1 MDDEG
6 IFRNVKIIEGAMP
19 PSFCIRNNFNLSK
32 GNRMGTFSQIYEDK
46 RMDRHLAE
54 MESHIYS
61 MQVKPRVQL
70 LKSAPGIY
78 EDVRKDWRVTR
89 VEGGYPKSHCWV
101 TADKE
106 TGESF
111 EFVSLSEAKDYI
123 SEEMSR
129 RYVPDNVSF

>member
-1 MDDEG
+1 MG
-6 IFRNVKIIEGAMP
+6 KMK
-19 PSFCIRNNFNLSK
+19 NLW
-32 GNRMGTFSQIYEDK
+32 EDT
-46 RMDRHLAE
+46 RLERHIADLEA
-54 MESHIYS
+54 HICK
-61 MQVKPRVQL
+61 MQTKPRVQL
-70 LKSAPGIY
+70 LKSAPGVY

>member
-19 PSFCIRNNFNLSK
+19 PSFCIRNSFNLSK
-32 GNRMGTFSQIYEDK
+32 GNRMGNMKNLWEDT
-46 RMDRHLAE
+46 RLERHMADLEA
-54 MESHIYS
+54 HIYK
-61 MQVKPRVQL
+61 MQTRPRVQL
-70 LKSAPGIY
+70 LKSAPGVY

-89 VEGGYPKSHCWV
+89 VDGGYPKSHCWV
-101 TADKE
+101 AADKE

-123 SEEMSR
+123 SEEMSH
-129 RYVPDNVSF
+129 RYVSDNVSF

>member
-1 MDDEG
+1 
-6 IFRNVKIIEGAMP
+6 MP
-19 PSFCIRNNFNLSK
+19 PFFILEITLTSARKNEMGKMKNLW
-32 GNRMGTFSQIYEDK
+32 EDT
-46 RMDRHLAE
+46 RLERHMADLEA
-54 MESHIYS
+54 HIYK
-61 MQVKPRVQL
+61 MQTKPRVQL

-101 TADKE
+101 AADKE

-123 SEEMSR
+123 SEEMSH
-129 RYVPDNVSF
+129 RYVSDNVSF